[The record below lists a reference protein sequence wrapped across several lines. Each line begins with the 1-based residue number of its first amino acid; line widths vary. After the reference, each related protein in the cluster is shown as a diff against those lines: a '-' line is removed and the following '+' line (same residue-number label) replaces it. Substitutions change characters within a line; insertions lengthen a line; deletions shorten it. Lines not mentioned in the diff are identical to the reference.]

1 MFGAFYFGQ
10 SFPAESVESNQPIT
24 VRAGQGGGFGA
35 FYFGQSFHGQSVW
48 PVDIIVEVHGGFR
61 PPRRVKPARR
71 DTVPTHRSAFVVFD
85 GESTFYARLSGHAT
99 VSARFTRTN
108 QMTARV
114 RGRAFPRI
122 SATVPSGTRVA
133 IKASGRGAMRMR
145 GRLSA
150 QTVMAGHSTE
160 RFKAVTVENPPENI
174 LEILS

>member
-24 VRAGQGGGFGA
+24 VQAGQGGGFGA
-35 FYFGQSFHGQSVW
+35 FYFGQSYCGESVW
-48 PVDIIVEVHGGFR
+48 PAEIVIEIHGGFR

-85 GESTFYARLSGHAT
+85 GESTFTARLSGRAKA
-99 VSARFTRTN
+99 SARFTRTN

-122 SATVPSGTRVA
+122 TSTVPHGTRVEM
-133 IKASGRGAMRMR
+133 KASGRGAMRMR

-160 RFKAVTVENPPENI
+160 RFKAGTVENPPDNI